1 MPSVPPLD
9 DDLSKA
15 DSIRFQVLRALEE
28 KPASTQRELADRLGI
43 SLGRVNYCIQALVA
57 KGQMKVENFKASDHK
72 WRYVYVLTPHG
83 IAERAALTSRFLARK
98 LKEFEALK
106 AEIAA
111 LQDEGQVAEAS
122 RGAPPVSRCD

>member
-15 DSIRFQVLRALEE
+15 DSVRFQVLRALEE

-57 KGQMKVENFKASDHK
+57 KGQMKVGNFKASNNK
-72 WRYVYVLTPHG
+72 WGYVYVLTPHG

-111 LQDEGQVAEAS
+111 LQGGVQAVQGEEGS
-122 RGAPPVSRCD
+122 KTC